1 MASKIMVA
9 LVRKKTAASPTPP
22 IYDPWA
28 LSADEK
34 QRLLAALGDGFGFSH
49 KRRDLDEQPLPSK
62 ISPGLLQHRVYYD
75 PFRRL
80 DDFSEEEDA
89 EFWQKSDGDS
99 PPGPYEQCPVNFHL
113 PAIREYF
120 ETQKSNYLQYA
131 LSLEKS
137 DWLSP
142 LSESEQREWQ
152 EYIYESSL
160 DETYS
165 KAWYEYHINQYI
177 FFIDESSR
185 SEIRGLMTIILISF
199 AGTLGR
205 LVEQYYWKFLIE
217 KSAIRGTRIS
227 QSAQA
232 GGVRLAVIRRSEH
245 NRWKAAANLIW
256 KEQPKLSKMA
266 VASILKR
273 RLGISRSPK
282 HISRVLIRS
291 ETGANARQTHR
302 RPV

>member
-1 MASKIMVA
+1 MVA
-9 LVRKKTAASPTPP
+9 LVRKKIAADPPPP

-34 QRLLAALGDGFGFSH
+34 KRFLAALGDGFGFSH
-49 KRRDLDEQPLPSK
+49 RRRDLDEQPLPAT
-62 ISPGLLQHRVYYD
+62 ITLGLLQHRVYYD

-99 PPGPYEQCPVNFHL
+99 PPGQYEQCPVNFHL
-113 PAIREYF
+113 PAIRKYF
-120 ETQKSNYLQYA
+120 EAQKSNYLQYA

-137 DWLSP
+137 DWLTP

-152 EYIYESSL
+152 EYIYQSSL

-165 KAWYEYHINQYI
+165 KTWYEYHINEQL
-177 FFIDESSR
+177 FFIDEASR
-185 SEIRGLMTIILISF
+185 SDKNIGFMIILLTSF

-217 KSAIRGTRIS
+217 ESAIRGTRIS
-227 QSAQA
+227 QSARA
-232 GGVRLAVIRRSEH
+232 GGLKLAAIRRSEH
-245 NRWKAAANLIW
+245 NRWKAAAGLIW
-256 KEQPKLSKMA
+256 KGHPKLSKMA
-266 VASILKR
+266 VASLLKK

-282 HISRVLIRS
+282 HISRVLVRA
-291 ETGANARQTHR
+291 ETGADARQMRR